1 MIEAS
6 LSELVFSFGTQVGS
20 TANAARST
28 SGGGVVTAG
37 TDGEAATLCA
47 SAICAAGA
55 AAGATVGVAVAVK
68 HAPLP
73 HAFLSAA
80 LSTFRTCARGSRK
93 GELGKEAGAGAGE
106 VAVGKEGTVEEGVE
120 DKVVGE
126 EGMEEDR
133 EEKEHGVGVL
143 SSLISSYD
151 PMAAVLL
158 QSEVAA
164 GVEGHTDEQ
173 KEKGERKEKREQKDK
188 GEQREKRE
196 RKKGLD
202 KENGGEEEERGMT
215 GECKAGRGMKTGGST
230 GKQEQSRKHKEKSAR
245 KSRREEPRRLQ
256 EQTKKQQ
263 HWQQQMQQDTHAPAH
278 SSRDGTPEGRSPP
291 SHAYQSVSPFYALV
305 FEAPQKQSSRT
316 PESHAPPSDACHS
329 DAPPHTPQL
338 HSPEPQSPIPA
349 IPTRS
354 VTTSSIPTHTPET
367 HSLPSHP
374 YHSVSPPYAPL
385 SNAPESIAPFPSSPI
400 APPTH
405 PYHQRSTSGEPHSY
419 DPLSSHLHQSH
430 LHQSH
435 PHQSHS
441 HQSHLHQSH
450 LQQSL
455 LYQPHPY
462 QPMPAHHLALS
473 DAHTTHSHTTLS
485 HAITTPS
492 HEFTSHA
499 LTSHTVTAPTPSL
512 LALRYVTALEERN
525 RLSAAKLSQSALS
538 VSLHAQ
544 HLAATDRSNHLMA
557 QKVELSKGEKARREQ
572 EGRERRG
579 REELAGFARACAD
592 ELVAGLLVMLVV
604 IGMTGWRFAGERLAA
619 GVAACQVR
627 HDPALDASS
636 FLGVSFSRPDRSLVT
651 WLRLIGC
658 KLTVAGQMLLAFL
671 VASATTYIMLLNNV
685 AAATGAG
692 SAHSRPAT
700 TIVLCL
706 GCVCGY
712 FGFYAVRLAGG
723 DALVWLLCWEGLC
736 VLHAVVAWRK
746 EQLFRVLYGRR
757 AGEEVEEVG
766 RVGMGAEG
774 EGERRGGIG
783 EACTGSGLEGGATG
797 VGRVAVAGASATG
810 GAAAGVATAAAAQGV
825 RRRRGENVPSREQT
839 GPSRDTAG
847 RSREHLENN
856 GDSGYRGDS
865 GRGSG
870 KGVGWKG
877 HGIGKMVGGVWRRM
891 AEIVTAVMDDDVD
904 GLVMGRWWAA
914 NRRGAGGRSASRRSS
929 SSSVCNPAE
938 SELSRL
944 LFHLTLLLLLPVAAG
959 ALPFVTWADVIRFI
973 GALFSEVWMMA
984 AGWVWQWEPQ
994 EQERGWDGLNGQG
1007 YGHNSPLGASAPQG
1021 VMGADSFT
1029 AAGASAGAG
1038 AGGSMARY
1046 WEDDL

>member
-1 MIEAS
+1 MVGELSSVVEASKPEFVKESDVSSDIISDPCNDGTAFLEVKNGSRASRDGAVTLLRSNEVAESDDSIPSGSDPHSRESVSSEQRGATSCCTSCDVTVDATRTSDNGVATSEIHAAIDAHRRNGNEDLTNRRTEETHDEARLLDRSSHVRCSHASCSTDHTPSTASTHVRSTHDGSTVGLNVQFADQWAQSLGVAFGAVISEVESHMLTSQKPIPIDKLSQMIEAS

-20 TANAARST
+20 AENAARST

-80 LSTFRTCARGSRK
+80 LSTFRTCARVRRALARTVPNQAVPSQALPNQSAAAASTIAVSNAAPIPAVAPAPAATPAAAAPASAPSAPGSGWRLGRHGHGCSRGTTGGFEGEGSRK

-106 VAVGKEGTVEEGVE
+106 VAVGEEGAEEEGVE
-120 DKVVGE
+120 DEVVGE
-126 EGMEEDR
+126 EGMR
-133 EEKEHGVGVL
+133 EEEEHGAGVL

-164 GVEGHTDEQ
+164 RVEGHTDEQ

-329 DAPPHTPQL
+329 DSPPHTPQL

-349 IPTRS
+349 IPT
-354 VTTSSIPTHTPET
+354 
-367 HSLPSHP
+367 L
-374 YHSVSPPYAPL
+374 
-385 SNAPESIAPFPSSPI
+385 
-400 APPTH
+400 
-405 PYHQRSTSGEPHSY
+405 
-419 DPLSSHLHQSH
+419 
-430 LHQSH
+430 
-435 PHQSHS
+435 
-441 HQSHLHQSH
+441 
-450 LQQSL
+450 
-455 LYQPHPY
+455 
-462 QPMPAHHLALS
+462 
-473 DAHTTHSHTTLS
+473 
-485 HAITTPS
+485 
-492 HEFTSHA
+492 
-499 LTSHTVTAPTPSL
+499 TAPTPSL

-572 EGRERRG
+572 EGQERRG

-658 KLTVAGQMLLAFL
+658 KLTVAGQMLLA
-671 VASATTYIMLLNNV
+671 
-685 AAATGAG
+685 
-692 SAHSRPAT
+692 
-700 TIVLCL
+700 
-706 GCVCGY
+706 
-712 FGFYAVRLAGG
+712 GG
-723 DALVWLLCWEGLC
+723 
-736 VLHAVVAWRK
+736 
-746 EQLFRVLYGRR
+746 
-757 AGEEVEEVG
+757 
-766 RVGMGAEG
+766 
-774 EGERRGGIG
+774 
-783 EACTGSGLEGGATG
+783 
-797 VGRVAVAGASATG
+797 
-810 GAAAGVATAAAAQGV
+810 
-825 RRRRGENVPSREQT
+825 
-839 GPSRDTAG
+839 
-847 RSREHLENN
+847 
-856 GDSGYRGDS
+856 
-865 GRGSG
+865 
-870 KGVGWKG
+870 
-877 HGIGKMVGGVWRRM
+877 
-891 AEIVTAVMDDDVD
+891 
-904 GLVMGRWWAA
+904 
-914 NRRGAGGRSASRRSS
+914 
-929 SSSVCNPAE
+929 
-938 SELSRL
+938 
-944 LFHLTLLLLLPVAAG
+944 
-959 ALPFVTWADVIRFI
+959 
-973 GALFSEVWMMA
+973 
-984 AGWVWQWEPQ
+984 
-994 EQERGWDGLNGQG
+994 
-1007 YGHNSPLGASAPQG
+1007 
-1021 VMGADSFT
+1021 
-1029 AAGASAGAG
+1029 
-1038 AGGSMARY
+1038 
-1046 WEDDL
+1046 

>member
-1 MIEAS
+1 MIEVS
-6 LSELVFSFGTQVGS
+6 LSELVLPLGAQAGW
-20 TANAARST
+20 RLGRHGHGC
-28 SGGGVVTAG
+28 SGGTTGG
-37 TDGEAATLCA
+37 FERE
-47 SAICAAGA
+47 SA
-55 AAGATVGVAVAVK
+55 
-68 HAPLP
+68 
-73 HAFLSAA
+73 
-80 LSTFRTCARGSRK
+80 RK
-93 GELGKEAGAGAGE
+93 GELGKEAGAGAGV
-106 VAVGKEGTVEEGVE
+106 VAVGEEGSGEEGVE
-120 DKVVGE
+120 DEVVGG
-126 EGMEEDR
+126 EGVEEDG

-143 SSLISSYD
+143 SSLIASYD

-173 KEKGERKEKREQKDK
+173 KEKGERTQKRGQKEK
-188 GEQREKRE
+188 GEQREKRG
-196 RKKGLD
+196 RKKGLS
-202 KENGGEEEERGMT
+202 KENGGEEEEWGMR
-215 GECKAGRGMKTGGST
+215 GECKAGRGMRKGGST
-230 GKQEQSRKHKEKSAR
+230 GKQEQSRKHKGQGTGKEESGR
-245 KSRREEPRRLQ
+245 KSKQGEPRRLQ
-256 EQTKKQQ
+256 EQTKMQQ
-263 HWQQQMQQDTHAPAH
+263 HRQQQVQQDTHAP
-278 SSRDGTPEGRSPP
+278 SSPP

-316 PESHAPPSDACHS
+316 PESHAPLSDAGHS
-329 DAPPHTPQL
+329 DSPPCAPQL

-349 IPTRS
+349 IPPRS
-354 VTTSSIPTHTPET
+354 VSTSSIPTLTPET
-367 HSLPSHP
+367 HSLPSHAFHSISP
-374 YHSVSPPYAPL
+374 PCASLSHSPESESPIPAIPTRSVSTSSIPARTPETHSLPSHVYHSVSLPYAPL
-385 SNAPESIAPFPSSPI
+385 SHASETIAPFPTSPT
-400 APPTH
+400 APPTQ
-405 PYHQRSTSGEPHSY
+405 PYHPSSTSGEPHSY
-419 DPLSSHLHQSH
+419 NPLSSHLHQSH

-435 PHQSHS
+435 
-441 HQSHLHQSH
+441 
-450 LQQSL
+450 

-462 QPMPAHHLALS
+462 QPESAHPLALS
-473 DAHTTHSHTTLS
+473 HTHSTLS

-492 HEFTSHA
+492 HAFTSHA

-557 QKVELSKGEKARREQ
+557 QKVELSKGEKVRREQ

-604 IGMTGWRFAGERLAA
+604 IGATGWRFAGERLAA
-619 GVAACQVR
+619 GVAACQNR

-723 DALVWLLCWEGLC
+723 DAVLWLVCWEGLC
-736 VLHAVVAWRK
+736 LLHAMVAWRK

-757 AGEEVEEVG
+757 AGEEVEE
-766 RVGMGAEG
+766 
-774 EGERRGGIG
+774 
-783 EACTGSGLEGGATG
+783 
-797 VGRVAVAGASATG
+797 
-810 GAAAGVATAAAAQGV
+810 
-825 RRRRGENVPSREQT
+825 
-839 GPSRDTAG
+839 
-847 RSREHLENN
+847 
-856 GDSGYRGDS
+856 
-865 GRGSG
+865 
-870 KGVGWKG
+870 G
-877 HGIGKMVGGVWRRM
+877 HGIGKLVGGVWRRM

-914 NRRGAGGRSASRRSS
+914 NRRGSD
-929 SSSVCNPAE
+929 
-938 SELSRL
+938 
-944 LFHLTLLLLLPVAAG
+944 
-959 ALPFVTWADVIRFI
+959 DVMRFI

-984 AGWVWQWEPQ
+984 AGWVWQWEAR

-1007 YGHNSPLGASAPQG
+1007 YGHSSLLGASAPKAG
-1021 VMGADSFT
+1021 VGAESFST
-1029 AAGASAGAG
+1029 AGASAGAG
-1038 AGGSMARY
+1038 GGGGGMARY

>member
-6 LSELVFSFGTQVGS
+6 LSEL
-20 TANAARST
+20 
-28 SGGGVVTAG
+28 
-37 TDGEAATLCA
+37 GEGA
-47 SAICAAGA
+47 S
-55 AAGATVGVAVAVK
+55 
-68 HAPLP
+68 
-73 HAFLSAA
+73 
-80 LSTFRTCARGSRK
+80 K

-106 VAVGKEGTVEEGVE
+106 VAVGEEGTGEEGVDDE
-120 DKVVGE
+120 LVG
-126 EGMEEDR
+126 GDG

-158 QSEVAA
+158 QSEVGG
-164 GVEGHTDEQ
+164 GVEDHTDEQ
-173 KEKGERKEKREQKDK
+173 KEKGEQDEKRERKEKREQKEK

-196 RKKGLD
+196 RKKGLT
-202 KENGGEEEERGMT
+202 KENGGEEEEWGMT

-230 GKQEQSRKHKEKSAR
+230 RKQEQSRKHKGQGTGKKESAR
-245 KSRREEPRRLQ
+245 KSRQGESRRLH
-256 EQTKKQQ
+256 EQTKMQQ
-263 HWQQQMQQDTHAPAH
+263 HLQQQEMQHQLQQETHAP
-278 SSRDGTPEGRSPP
+278 SSPP

-316 PESHAPPSDACHS
+316 PESHAPPSHTGHS
-329 DAPPHTPQL
+329 VSPPYAPQL
-338 HSPEPQSPIPA
+338 DSPEPQSPVTAIPSRTREGLSPPHAPLSHAPEFESPIPA

-354 VTTSSIPTHTPET
+354 VSTSSIPARMPE
-367 HSLPSHP
+367 SRSPPSHA
-374 YHSVSPPYAPL
+374 YQSASPPFAPL
-385 SNAPESIAPFPSSPI
+385 SHAPESIAPFPSSPV

-405 PYHQRSTSGEPHSY
+405 PSHQSSTSGEPHSHHQI
-419 DPLSSHLHQSH
+419 LSHV
-430 LHQSH
+430 
-435 PHQSHS
+435 HQSHS
-441 HQSHLHQSH
+441 YQSH
-450 LQQSL
+450 

-462 QPMPAHHLALS
+462 QPIPSQPLALS
-473 DAHTTHSHTTLS
+473 HAHSTLS
-485 HAITTPS
+485 HSITTPS
-492 HEFTSHA
+492 HAFTSHA

-544 HLAATDRSNHLMA
+544 HLAATDLSNHLMA
-557 QKVELSKGEKARREQ
+557 QKVELSKVEKARRER

-604 IGMTGWRFAGERLAA
+604 IGATGWRFAGERLAA

-723 DALVWLLCWEGLC
+723 DAVVWLVCWEALC
-736 VLHAVVAWRK
+736 VLHALVAWRK
-746 EQLFRVLYGRR
+746 EQLFRMLYGRR

-766 RVGMGAEG
+766 KLGMGADG
-774 EGERRGGIG
+774 KGDRRGGIG
-783 EACTGSGLEGGATG
+783 ESCAGDTTG
-797 VGRVAVAGASATG
+797 R
-810 GAAAGVATAAAAQGV
+810 
-825 RRRRGENVPSREQT
+825 P
-839 GPSRDTAG
+839 
-847 RSREHLENN
+847 REHSGNN
-856 GDSGYRGDS
+856 GDADYRGGS
-865 GRGSG
+865 GRGS
-870 KGVGWKG
+870 KRDVGWKG
-877 HGIGKMVGGVWRRM
+877 LGIGKMVGGVWRRM

-914 NRRGAGGRSASRRSS
+914 NGPGSVGRSASRRSS
-929 SSSVCNPAE
+929 SSSVSNPAE
-938 SELSRL
+938 N
-944 LFHLTLLLLLPVAAG
+944 
-959 ALPFVTWADVIRFI
+959 VIRFI
-973 GALFSEVWMMA
+973 GALFSEAWMMA
-984 AGWVWQWEPQ
+984 AGWVWQWEAR

-1007 YGHNSPLGASAPQG
+1007 YGHVG
-1021 VMGADSFT
+1021 MGAESFT
-1029 AAGASAGAG
+1029 AAGASPE
-1038 AGGSMARY
+1038 AGGGGMARY